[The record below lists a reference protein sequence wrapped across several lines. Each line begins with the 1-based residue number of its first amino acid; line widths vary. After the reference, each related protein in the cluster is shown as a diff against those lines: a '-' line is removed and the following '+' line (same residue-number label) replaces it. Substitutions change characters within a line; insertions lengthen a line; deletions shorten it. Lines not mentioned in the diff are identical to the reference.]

1 MQWCSLWRGLHFV
14 GDGELSRFLVTD
26 LVQFTADNEV
36 QFVDLFV
43 QRVDDSCVCQQNQQ
57 VSGDGVAQF
66 SAAESLV
73 SAVKALQVRKQV

>member
-1 MQWCSLWRGLHFV
+1 M
-14 GDGELSRFLVTD
+14 TD

-43 QRVDDSCVCQQNQQ
+43 QRVSDSCVCWQNQQ
-57 VSGDGVAQF
+57 VSSDGVAQS

>member
-1 MQWCSLWRGLHFV
+1 MVFTVRGLHFV
-14 GDGELSRFLVTD
+14 GDGELFRFLVTD

-43 QRVDDSCVCQQNQQ
+43 QRVSDSCVCWQNQQ
-57 VSGDGVAQF
+57 VSSDGVAQS

>member
-1 MQWCSLWRGLHFV
+1 M
-14 GDGELSRFLVTD
+14 TD

-43 QRVDDSCVCQQNQQ
+43 LCVSDSCVCWQNQQ
-57 VSGDGVAQF
+57 VSGDGVAQS